1 MTGQVDTLRQ
11 IRDVVARHAGEG
23 RAATALPRVE
33 LSRFSTATP
42 PTGETVSPSVALI
55 LQGDVRTVLCKRTLH
70 YEAGQFVV
78 ASVDLPVTCAI
89 QATSRQPYLAFEM
102 RLEPSIISDL
112 LLATPAPRTVTERTH
127 VPSIATGTADPDL
140 LDVIGRMTRLL
151 DRPKDATAL
160 APLYE
165 REILWRLISSDQG
178 ATVRQIGLP
187 DSDVSQ
193 LGHAISWIRTHYDQ
207 PLRVEELAAR
217 SSMSV
222 TSFHRHFRALTQMTP
237 LQYQKHLRLHE
248 ARARLL
254 AHPRDVADAG
264 YAVGYESPSQFSR
277 EYRRMFG
284 APPGRHATQL
294 RQPEAPATTPAPAQ

>member
-1 MTGQVDTLRQ
+1 MTGQVDALRQ
-11 IRDVVARHAGEG
+11 IRDVVARHAEEG

-33 LSRFSTATP
+33 LWRFSTVTP
-42 PTGETVSPSVALI
+42 PAGTTVSPSVALI
-55 LQGDVRTVLCKRTLH
+55 LQGDVRTVLCKRTLRH
-70 YEAGQFVV
+70 QAGQFVI
-78 ASVDLPVTCAI
+78 ASVELPVTCAI
-89 QATSRQPYLAFEM
+89 TQATSRQPYLAFAM
-102 RLEPSIISDL
+102 RLEPSIISEL
-112 LLATPAPRTVTERTH
+112 LLATPAPRAVTERTH
-127 VPSIATGTADPDL
+127 VPSLATGTADPDL
-140 LDVIGRMTRLL
+140 LDVIGRMARLL

-165 REILWRLISSDQG
+165 REILWRLISGDQG

-193 LGHAISWIRTHYDQ
+193 LSHAISWIRTHYDQ

-254 AHPRDVADAG
+254 AHPRDVADTG

-294 RQPEAPATTPAPAQ
+294 RKPESGFGVRAG

>member
-1 MTGQVDTLRQ
+1 MDALRQ
-11 IRDVVARHAGEG
+11 IRDVVARHAEEG

-33 LSRFSTATP
+33 LARFSTSTP

-55 LQGDVRTVLCKRTLH
+55 LQGDVRTVLCKQTLR
-70 YEAGQFVV
+70 YQAGQFVV

-102 RLEPSIISDL
+102 RLEPSIISEI
-112 LLATPAPRTVTERTH
+112 LLATPRAVTERTH
-127 VPSIATGTADPDL
+127 VPSLATGTADPDL
-140 LDVIGRMTRLL
+140 LDVIGRMARLL
-151 DRPKDATAL
+151 DRPQDATAL

-187 DSDVSQ
+187 DSDVAQ
-193 LGHAISWIRTHYDQ
+193 LSHAISWIRTHYDQ

-254 AHPRDVADAG
+254 AHPRDVADTG

-294 RQPEAPATTPAPAQ
+294 RHPETPTPAQ